1 MQRKEWLPL
10 LPHASGSSLMN
21 SAENGTAPASL
32 EDLELL
38 RDAAARAWRRARR
51 LLEEIRSRD
60 A

>member
-1 MQRKEWLPL
+1 LHSQEPVAFIM
-10 LPHASGSSLMN
+10 S
-21 SAENGTAPASL
+21 SAENGTPPSSL

-51 LLEEIRSRD
+51 LLEEIRRRE